1 MTNYM
6 MLHKEI
12 YFAEVE
18 WNLIKINENSVFHY
32 ASLSFHNQ
40 TNNL

>member
-18 WNLIKINENSVFHY
+18 WNLIKINEKQCL
-32 ASLSFHNQ
+32 SLCF
-40 TNNL
+40 LEFP